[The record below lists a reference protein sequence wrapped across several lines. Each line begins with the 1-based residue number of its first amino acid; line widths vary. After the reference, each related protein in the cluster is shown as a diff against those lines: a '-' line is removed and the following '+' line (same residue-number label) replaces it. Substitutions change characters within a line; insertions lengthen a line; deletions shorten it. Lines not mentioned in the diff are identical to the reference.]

1 MRLRDPIWR
10 FALRALAW
18 LVPCFALWYLA
29 APWYDRPAGWL
40 ARILLDLWHD
50 GLVDA
55 LEYQA
60 RLVTF
65 VTSLEVAAQG
75 GVGRLVLEVNPLLYG
90 FGAPL
95 LAALLLASRAPWTKI
110 LLGVVALIPFQAW
123 GIAFDALAQV
133 MREAPA
139 LAPRAGLAGAR
150 AEVAAL
156 AYQLGS
162 LILPTL
168 VPVALWV
175 WWQRPFI
182 DAELLRPTREVMR
195 SDTRS

>member
-1 MRLRDPIWR
+1 VRPADPIWR

-18 LVPCFALWYLA
+18 LPACFAVWYLA

-40 ARILLDLWHD
+40 ARILIDIWRQ
-50 GLVDA
+50 GMVDS

-65 VTSLEVAAQG
+65 VTSLDVHAQAG
-75 GVGRLVLEVNPLLYG
+75 TGRLVLEVNPLLYG
-90 FGAPL
+90 YGAPL
-95 LAALLLASRAPWTKI
+95 LVALLLASRAPWTKI
-110 LLGVVALIPFQAW
+110 ALGLVALIPFQAW

-133 MREAPA
+133 LRDAPE
-139 LAPRAGLAGAR
+139 LAARAGLAGMR
-150 AEVAAL
+150 AELAAL

-168 VPVALWV
+168 VPVVLWV
-175 WWQRPFI
+175 MWQRPFI
-182 DAELLRPTREVMR
+182 EGELLSRSSAPRPPPP
-195 SDTRS
+195 